1 MVTAEEA
8 SQGEE
13 AEVATSE
20 VEIGTEEDLMETPEV
35 VDWAKVPDPAEEQKD
50 HNLIAKP
57 NGAENHLMMAMKT
70 MEHSQC
76 GVQNQYS

>member
-8 SQGEE
+8 TEGEE

-35 VDWAKVPDPAEEQKD
+35 VDWAEVPDPAEELKD
-50 HNLIAKP
+50 LNLIPNP
-57 NGAENHLMMAMKT
+57 NGAKNHLMMAMKI

-76 GVQNQYS
+76 GEQNQYS

>member
-8 SQGEE
+8 TEGEE

-35 VDWAKVPDPAEEQKD
+35 VD
-50 HNLIAKP
+50 
-57 NGAENHLMMAMKT
+57 
-70 MEHSQC
+70 
-76 GVQNQYS
+76 